1 MTPQAAIAALDRQL
15 HLHGHDAVLRR
26 ATWSGT
32 TKTTADVTVRIKLRG
47 YAPDELV
54 GGIIQGDSAVV
65 MSPTQINAAGWPS
78 GAPEPPKA
86 GDTLVSAGRAR
97 AVIAAEPIYL
107 GGEVVRIEM
116 QVRG

>member
-1 MTPQAAIAALDRQL
+1 MTPAAAIAALDKQL
-15 HLHGHDAVLRR
+15 RRHGHDAVLRR
-26 ATWSGT
+26 STWSGT

-47 YAPDELV
+47 YAPDELL
-54 GGIIQGDSAVV
+54 GGITQDDSEVV

-78 GAPEPPKA
+78 GTPEPPKA

-107 GGEVVRIEM
+107 GGELVRINL

>member
-1 MTPQAAIAALDRQL
+1 MTPAAAIAALDKQL
-15 HLHGHDAVLRR
+15 RRHGQDAVLRR
-26 ATWSGT
+26 STWSGT
-32 TKTTADVTVRIKLRG
+32 TKNSVDVTVRITLRG

-54 GGIIQGDSAVV
+54 GGITQGDSEVV

-107 GGEVVRIEM
+107 GGELVRIDL

>member
-1 MTPQAAIAALDRQL
+1 MTPQAAIASLDRQL
-15 HLHGHDAVLRR
+15 RLHGHDAVLRR
-26 ATWSGT
+26 STWSGT
-32 TKTTADVTVRIKLRG
+32 NKASADVTVRIKLQG

-54 GGIIQGDSAVV
+54 GGIMQGDSKVV
-65 MSPTQINAAGWPS
+65 MAPTQIKAAGWPA
-78 GAPEPPKA
+78 GTPEPPKA

-107 GGEVVRIEM
+107 GGELVRINL

>member
-1 MTPQAAIAALDRQL
+1 MTPAAAIAALDRQL
-15 HLHGHDAVLRR
+15 RRHGHDAVLRR
-26 ATWSGT
+26 STWSGT
-32 TKTTADVTVRIKLRG
+32 TRTTADVAVRIKLRG

-54 GGIIQGDSAVV
+54 SGITQGDSEVV

-107 GGEVVRIEM
+107 GGELVRINL